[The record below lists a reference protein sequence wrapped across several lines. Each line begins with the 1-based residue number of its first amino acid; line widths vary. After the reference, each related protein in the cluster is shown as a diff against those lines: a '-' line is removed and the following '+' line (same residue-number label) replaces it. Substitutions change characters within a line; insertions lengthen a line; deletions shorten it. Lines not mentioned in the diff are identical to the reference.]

1 MSTRREQRKALPL
14 AEHARALGIDPA
26 DYPDETLLRQRV
38 EQSERYRSTPRI
50 GMVFIACLLAVAACA
65 LATYLAHYL
74 LDLL

>member
-1 MSTRREQRKALPL
+1 MSTRRQRRALPL

-26 DYPDETLLRQRV
+26 EYPDEALLRQRV
-38 EQSERYRSTPRI
+38 EQAERYRSTPRI

-65 LATYLAHYL
+65 LATVLAHYL

>member
-1 MSTRREQRKALPL
+1 MSTRRQRKALPL
-14 AEHARALGIDPA
+14 AEHARTLGIDPA
-26 DYPDETLLRQRV
+26 DYADNEALLRQRV
-38 EQSERYRSTPRI
+38 EQGERYRSTPRI